1 MRTLLRRNSGLLAL
15 NAILL
20 MAVVLFAMDR
30 PAGAQNS
37 AQPPSPTGRARG
49 DYTMVSGRTPTGGGD
64 AVYIIDVANQDMV
77 ALRWDTSKQSFT
89 GIGYRDIAADAKIVP
104 GR

>member
-1 MRTLLRRNSGLLAL
+1 
-15 NAILL
+15 
-20 MAVVLFAMDR
+20 
-30 PAGAQNS
+30 
-37 AQPPSPTGRARG
+37 
-49 DYTMVSGRTPTGGGD
+49 MVSGRTPTGGGD